1 MIDMKKIGKSFLVSV
16 SALIS
21 LGVCAKPTLSCDAD
35 RGGISHYLEIT
46 EKEGGVPDFSY
57 LSSTPSQ
64 GLALNCTIDSSL
76 LSGTPAVFG
85 NTITYPLS
93 GGDSLSI
100 TRQSHGYLL
109 DMEKLDA
116 ANYCSGI
123 VAKKITVTV
132 GKRRCRVQ

>member
-1 MIDMKKIGKSFLVSV
+1 MKKISKWFSV
-16 SALIS
+16 STLALAS
-21 LGVCAKPTLSCDAD
+21 LGAYAKQTLSCDAD
-35 RGGISHYLEIT
+35 RSSISHSLEMT
-46 EKEGGVPDFSY
+46 DNESGVPDFSY

-76 LSGTPAVFG
+76 VNGAPTVSG
-85 NTITYPLS
+85 NTVTYTLS

-100 TRQSHGYLL
+100 TKQPHGYLL
-109 DMEKLDA
+109 DMSKLDA

-132 GKRRCRVQ
+132 GRKRCKIQ